1 MNDILH
7 RVRVNRGI
15 VVALLGLLYVFATMP
30 LMTLASVGLAGGL
43 IVRTWLTNSQ
53 RRVKLGLSAAYIGVM
68 VFQLVFNAMV
78 LFPMRGWT
86 ALYYPTKLVALALLL
101 LPLLVERFVIVQHQD
116 DFYMPSA
123 ADASAISFAELRRN
137 RDRVKKSLRQMSKM
151 SQSMSIDHLKTVLSD
166 LPRHSAT
173 RYINH
178 GTLTP
183 AYFEDATAT
192 LADEGIYIVVSN
204 TGSPA
209 SEIISSF
216 TQKQYNHVSLAF
228 DHDLATILSY
238 NGGDNVYP
246 PGMNAENLEF
256 FHQKPDASVLVYRLP
271 VTRSQK
277 QAMIDKIAEINREG
291 SAYNMVGLVAKHSYR
306 PNIMFCSQFVYT
318 MLKLAGVV
326 YFDKAPGEV
335 RPTDFIELDYYKKV
349 QFDYEITF

>member
-1 MNDILH
+1 M
-7 RVRVNRGI
+7 
-15 VVALLGLLYVFATMP
+15 ALLVLLYVFAKMP

-43 IVRTWLTNSQ
+43 IVRTWLTSS
-53 RRVKLGLSAAYIGVM
+53 RRRIKLGLSAAYLGVM
-68 VFQLVFNAMV
+68 VFQLVFNAVV

-86 ALYYPTKLVALALLL
+86 ALYYPTKLAALALLL
-101 LPLLVERFVIVQHQD
+101 LPLYVERFVLVQHQD

-137 RDRVKKSLRQMSKM
+137 RERGRQSMQQMTKM
-151 SQSMSIDHLKTVLSD
+151 TQSMSVDHLKTVLSD

-173 RYINH
+173 RYINR

-192 LADEGIYIVVSN
+192 LTDEAVYLVVSN

-209 SEIISSF
+209 SEIISAF

-228 DHDLATILSY
+228 DHDLATIISY

-271 VTRSQK
+271 VTRHQK
-277 QAMIDKIAEINREG
+277 QLMIDKIAEINREG
-291 SAYNMVGLVAKHSYR
+291 SAYNVVGLVAKHSYR

-318 MLKLAGVV
+318 MLQLAGVA
-326 YFDKAPGEV
+326 YFKKSPGEV

-349 QFDYEITF
+349 RFDYEITF

>member
-7 RVRVNRGI
+7 RVKVNRGI

-116 DFYMPSA
+116 NFYMPSA

-151 SQSMSIDHLKTVLSD
+151 SQSMSIDHLKTVLND

-183 AYFEDATAT
+183 AYFEDATAA
-192 LADEGIYIVVSN
+192 LVDEGIYIVVSN

-246 PGMNAENLEF
+246 PGMNAENLAF

-277 QAMIDKIAEINREG
+277 QAMIDKIAGINREG

-318 MLKLAGVV
+318 MLKLAGVA

>member
-7 RVRVNRGI
+7 RVKVNRGI
-15 VVALLGLLYVFATMP
+15 VVALLGLLYVFAKMP
-30 LMTLASVGLAGGL
+30 LMTLVSVGLAGGL

-53 RRVKLGLSAAYIGVM
+53 RQVKLGLSAAYIGVM

-123 ADASAISFAELRRN
+123 ADVSAISFAELRRN

-151 SQSMSIDHLKTVLSD
+151 SQSMSMDHLKTVLND

-192 LADEGIYIVVSN
+192 LVDEGVYIVVSN

-246 PGMNAENLEF
+246 PGMNAENLAF

-318 MLKLAGVV
+318 MLKLAGVA